1 MLAYSVQ
8 SYCKEVRDVIL
19 PKYNEDK
26 RNMYLRT
33 RDSST
38 MENAL
43 QALSLTAND
52 EQKLLVQGLVESFE
66 KTKSEVDKA
75 VQAAEESKTL
85 IVDTKDAIRRAL
97 EALSDLYA
105 TVEFESNDSH
115 EERMKLSSS
124 ITPITRLFSDQ
135 KVVSLRDV
143 VVQKEEAISPY
154 DAEGPASTP
163 LMESEP
169 APF

>member
-85 IVDTKDAIRRAL
+85 IADTKDAIRRAL
-97 EALSDLYA
+97 EALADLYA
-105 TVEFESNDSH
+105 TVEFESNDSY

-143 VVQKEEAISPY
+143 VAQKEEAISPY